1 MTVKKTF
8 NIDDENAAKLRKL
21 ADERGCT
28 ATDVLNAAIRAYGSE
43 PYGSH
48 TDSHTVPHTVPRGD
62 SVASEAVSALVGQLA
77 AKDAQIAQL
86 MDALAASQEATAE
99 ANRTAQAAQALHAQE
114 RVTIEAKQSRWK
126 RLLDAWRG

>member
-28 ATDVLNAAIRAYGSE
+28 ATDVLNAAIRAYGSV

-48 TDSHTVPHTVPRGD
+48 TDGHTVPRGD

-99 ANRTAQAAQALHAQE
+99 ANRTARAAQALHAQE
-114 RVTIEAKQSRWK
+114 RVTIEARRSRWK

>member
-48 TDSHTVPHTVPRGD
+48 TDGNTVPRGD
-62 SVASEAVSALVGQLA
+62 SVASEAVSALVGQLE
-77 AKDAQIAQL
+77 AKDAQISQL

-114 RVTIEAKQSRWK
+114 RVTIETRRSRWK

>member
-8 NIDDENAAKLRKL
+8 NIDEENAAKLRKL

-48 TDSHTVPHTVPRGD
+48 TDGNTVPRDD
-62 SVASEAVSALVGQLA
+62 SVASEAISALIGQLA
-77 AKDAQIAQL
+77 AKDAQISQL

>member
-48 TDSHTVPHTVPRGD
+48 TDSHTVPSGD

-114 RVTIEAKQSRWK
+114 RVTIEARQSRWK